1 MLAATASSLAL
12 PEQLAQQAADAV
24 RELLA
29 EAAVENTTRS
39 YTSALR
45 YWAGWHATRYG
56 IELALPVP
64 EATVLQFVVDHVQRR
79 STEGELTWELP
90 PAVDQALVAAGLKAK
105 LGPWTLATV
114 RHRVAVLSTAHRLK
128 QVANPCEQ
136 PAIRTVLSRAPRAAV
151 KRGERPRKKTA
162 ITLPELEAMLA
173 TCDDSLEGIRDRALL
188 CFGFASGGRR
198 RSEIAAADLRD
209 LRRIGEAGYIYRL
222 EHSKTQQAGVTAC
235 STPDKPVLDRA
246 ALALQDWLEAAGI
259 TEGAIFRRLWKQR
272 VGPALSPA
280 AVGEIVQRRAR
291 LAGLEGDFGGH
302 SLRSGFVTEASRQ
315 GVALPAIMQLTEHRT
330 ALLLKVGGVDSTPS
344 QPTNIY
350 RFKSRSGANTWITF
364 PVASRNSMA
373 PCPSSVTVIR
383 TLGWLS
389 PSARAIAGVPS
400 EPTLSLMRVGV
411 FTPGMSRLPIP
422 GSRISAG
429 A

>member
-1 MLAATASSLAL
+1 MNVNSTSAALVQTVHQLVL

-29 EAAVENTTRS
+29 EAAAENTTRS

-45 YWAGWHATRYG
+45 YWAGWHAARYG
-56 IELALPVP
+56 IELTLPVP

-79 STEGELTWELP
+79 STDGELAWELP
-90 PAVDQALVAAGLKAK
+90 PIVDQTLVAAGLKAK

-136 PAIRTVLSRAPRAAV
+136 PAIRTVLSRAARAAV

-209 LRRIGEAGYIYRL
+209 LRRIGEAGYLYRL
-222 EHSKTQQAGVTAC
+222 EHSKTQQAGVTAS

-246 ALALQDWLEAAGI
+246 AVALEEWIAEAGI
-259 TEGAIFRRLWKQR
+259 KEGAIFRRLWKRR

-280 AVGEIVQRRAR
+280 AVAEIVQRRAK
-291 LAGLEGDFGGH
+291 LAGIEGDFGGH

-315 GVALPAIMQLTEHRT
+315 GVPLAAIMQMTEHR
-330 ALLLKVGGVDSTPS
+330 AV
-344 QPTNIY
+344 
-350 RFKSRSGANTWITF
+350 
-364 PVASRNSMA
+364 
-373 PCPSSVTVIR
+373 SSVVGYFQTGGA
-383 TLGWLS
+383 TAN
-389 PSARAIAGVPS
+389 PAARLL
-400 EPTLSLMRVGV
+400 ED
-411 FTPGMSRLPIP
+411 
-422 GSRISAG
+422 
-429 A
+429 

>member
-1 MLAATASSLAL
+1 MKDISTIPIFAARATDLAL

-29 EAAVENTTRS
+29 EAAAENTTRS
-39 YTSALR
+39 YASALR
-45 YWAGWHATRYG
+45 YWAGWHAARYG

-79 STEGELTWELP
+79 STDGELVWELP
-90 PAVDQALVAAGLKAK
+90 PAVDQALLAAGLKAK
-105 LGPWTLATV
+105 PGPWNLATV

-136 PAIRTVLSRAPRAAV
+136 PAIRTVLSRAARAAV

-162 ITLPELEAMLA
+162 ITLTELEALLA

-222 EHSKTQQAGVTAC
+222 EHSKTQQAGVTAT

-246 ALALQDWLEAAGI
+246 ALALQDWLEASRI

-280 AVGEIVQRRAR
+280 AVGEIVQRRAPPARRGGGVFGGPPFATGYSSLAYLKRMPLAQLKIDQSFVRDLLQDASDAAIVRTIIALASSLDLQAIAEGVETMEQRDWLAAAGCTHFQGYLFSRPLPADQLEQWLQGR
-291 LAGLEGDFGGH
+291 LA
-302 SLRSGFVTEASRQ
+302 A
-315 GVALPAIMQLTEHRT
+315 PAR
-330 ALLLKVGGVDSTPS
+330 
-344 QPTNIY
+344 
-350 RFKSRSGANTWITF
+350 
-364 PVASRNSMA
+364 
-373 PCPSSVTVIR
+373 
-383 TLGWLS
+383 
-389 PSARAIAGVPS
+389 
-400 EPTLSLMRVGV
+400 
-411 FTPGMSRLPIP
+411 
-422 GSRISAG
+422 
-429 A
+429 